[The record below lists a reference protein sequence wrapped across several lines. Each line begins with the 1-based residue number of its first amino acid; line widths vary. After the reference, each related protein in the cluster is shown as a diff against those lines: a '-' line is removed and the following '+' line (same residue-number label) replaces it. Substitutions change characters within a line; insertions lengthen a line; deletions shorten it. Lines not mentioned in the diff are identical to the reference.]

1 MDKTTKKWRVK
12 IEVIA
17 GPLLPCPLFREKQKR
32 TMPKK
37 RQPRKRFLPDQEGN
51 KYDKIVKEN
60 LQKFIPA
67 LISKV
72 LKIEVQRTENLPQ
85 VKIQTTKEVEPDSLK
100 IIFNDQYPRGC
111 LLQIEFEAKD
121 EKNTDARM
129 LQYVAIEYVKYRLP
143 VEIHLIYLLQG
154 RPKNIKGGIK
164 FNNLTFRYP
173 VYSLDEISFREFI
186 YSEVPEEVILAILA
200 SPEDKTPTEVIRLI
214 LGRLVQLRGK
224 DTELYKFI
232 NQLKILSMLRN
243 LRQETEN
250 QIVDMTINEDIV
262 RQIKEDKMYQMGT
275 KQGITKHS
283 IISIINM
290 AKKGFDIAMTAEVLE
305 VTPDFAASILEQY
318 QQKEEII
325 SLLKKRRAKVEKVA
339 AKLNVNPI
347 LVEVIQED
355 MEE

>member
-1 MDKTTKKWRVK
+1 
-12 IEVIA
+12 
-17 GPLLPCPLFREKQKR
+17 
-32 TMPKK
+32 
-37 RQPRKRFLPDQEGN
+37 
-51 KYDKIVKEN
+51 
-60 LQKFIPA
+60 
-67 LISKV
+67 
-72 LKIEVQRTENLPQ
+72 
-85 VKIQTTKEVEPDSLK
+85 
-100 IIFNDQYPRGC
+100 
-111 LLQIEFEAKD
+111 
-121 EKNTDARM
+121 
-129 LQYVAIEYVKYRLP
+129 
-143 VEIHLIYLLQG
+143 
-154 RPKNIKGGIK
+154 
-164 FNNLTFRYP
+164 
-173 VYSLDEISFREFI
+173 
-186 YSEVPEEVILAILA
+186 
-200 SPEDKTPTEVIRLI
+200 
-214 LGRLVQLRGK
+214 
-224 DTELYKFI
+224 
-232 NQLKILSMLRN
+232 MLRN